1 MEEED
6 NDDNKEEKEMEDN
19 DDNNEEEEMEH
30 NDDNKKEEEENFQ
43 ICLRKFS
50 DLSGKI
56 FRFVQKNFQIIW
68 ENWQFCAILSQTPDR
83 QSIKPPKIAAESA
96 LPAAAFP

>member
-50 DLSGKI
+50 DLSEKI
-56 FRFVQKNFQIIW
+56 FRFV
-68 ENWQFCAILSQTPDR
+68 
-83 QSIKPPKIAAESA
+83 
-96 LPAAAFP
+96 

>member
-43 ICLRKFS
+43 ICLRKLSDLSRKIFRFVRETFS
-50 DLSGKI
+50 DLSGSC
-56 FRFVQKNFQIIW
+56 
-68 ENWQFCAILSQTPDR
+68 E
-83 QSIKPPKIAAESA
+83 
-96 LPAAAFP
+96 